1 MRWGGPPEGSA
12 QGMLL
17 QNPGEAEPEPSV
29 GAMPQA
35 CPQPPGTL
43 PAPAGPL
50 DPPVCQLGASAAS
63 SSTPAPPA
71 DRAPIE
77 AGSCL
82 TCSPPPPKGLQQWAA
97 LCALAGAE
105 PAAPRLKY
113 KQPRQH
119 LPPQP
124 RSPGGGK
131 HSVTCTA
138 GVGEHAKPR
147 VGCGHT

>member
-1 MRWGGPPEGSA
+1 MGKTSPSAAKVVVEGLGEMTAVAQEGGCEQCDGGVPPRAVLRGCCCKT
-12 QGMLL
+12 
-17 QNPGEAEPEPSV
+17 PGEADPEPSE

-43 PAPAGPL
+43 PAPAGPP

-97 LCALAGAE
+97 CVPWPGQS
-105 PAAPRLKY
+105 R
-113 KQPRQH
+113 QPR
-119 LPPQP
+119 
-124 RSPGGGK
+124 
-131 HSVTCTA
+131 A
-138 GVGEHAKPR
+138 
-147 VGCGHT
+147 